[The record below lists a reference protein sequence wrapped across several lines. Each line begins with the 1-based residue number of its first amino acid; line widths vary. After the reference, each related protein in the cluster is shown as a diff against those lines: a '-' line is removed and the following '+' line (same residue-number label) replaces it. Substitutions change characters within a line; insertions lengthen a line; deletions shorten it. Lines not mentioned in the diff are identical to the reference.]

1 MPSIPCLNHIALS
14 AFKPYNKLYYPGLFI
29 NDANIICV
37 IKYIK
42 IYYNN
47 NTLCIVYDNKKTC
60 KTAVIYPNIYFH
72 GEYKNEYFFNI
83 NGTNNLVY
91 VTCGKCRLLVRTV
104 KMKIYDNIY
113 ISMMNK
119 SVFIYDKNVNKYQ
132 IYNFNNQKLV
142 DVIKYDNKIF
152 YFITTHNVW
161 RYNNCNDIL
170 DQMYIKMK
178 ENIKSYN
185 IIGDSIWLNNTEF
198 KL

>member
-1 MPSIPCLNHIALS
+1 
-14 AFKPYNKLYYPGLFI
+14 
-29 NDANIICV
+29 
-37 IKYIK
+37 
-42 IYYNN
+42 
-47 NTLCIVYDNKKTC
+47 
-60 KTAVIYPNIYFH
+60 
-72 GEYKNEYFFNI
+72 
-83 NGTNNLVY
+83 
-91 VTCGKCRLLVRTV
+91 
-104 KMKIYDNIY
+104 
-113 ISMMNK
+113 MNK